1 MNCPT
6 GKKNF
11 GSKSSAQAA
20 ADRIGRTGLDYY
32 KCSDCGWWHQ
42 GRPWKTAKLK
52 AKMEDS
58 LRELSKGVQKLIEE
72 HLDKHRKRLVEKA
85 AQEIAED
92 LQKQAILAQSEI
104 VRAWQE
110 REAQENLKLAK
121 ALAERDLAKES
132 TE

>member
-1 MNCPT
+1 MRANLI
-6 GKKNF
+6 
-11 GSKSSAQAA
+11 
-20 ADRIGRTGLDYY
+20 RV
-32 KCSDCGWWHQ
+32 Q
-42 GRPWKTAKLK
+42 GR
-52 AKMEDS
+52 S
-58 LRELSKGVQKLIEE
+58 LSASELVEIQKLIEE